1 MKSSL
6 TAMNFEQARV
16 NMIEQQIRTW
26 DVLNQQVL
34 QTLVAVRRE
43 AFVPAAYQSLVF
55 FDTEIPLPGG
65 ENMLSPKM
73 EARLLQEA
81 AIRDD
86 ESVLE
91 IGAGSG
97 YMAAL
102 LAHHARHVTTIE
114 ILPELKQ
121 LAEKNLANYG
131 IANVNVELGDGAHG
145 WAGEGHRAAPWDV
158 IVISGA
164 LPVLP
169 QAFLDQM
176 RVGGRLIAV
185 IGEAPAMSAYLFTRT
200 QEDAWDKQTLF
211 ETCITRLHNAETPSA
226 FHF

>member
-43 AFVPAAYQSLVF
+43 AFVPTAYQSLTF

-102 LAHHARHVTTIE
+102 LAHHARHV
-114 ILPELKQ
+114 
-121 LAEKNLANYG
+121 G
-131 IANVNVELGDGAHG
+131 VDG
-145 WAGEGHRAAPWDV
+145 
-158 IVISGA
+158 
-164 LPVLP
+164 
-169 QAFLDQM
+169 
-176 RVGGRLIAV
+176 RVGDFARK
-185 IGEAPAMSAYLFTRT
+185 SS
-200 QEDAWDKQTLF
+200 QTD
-211 ETCITRLHNAETPSA
+211 RW
-226 FHF
+226 

>member
-1 MKSSL
+1 
-6 TAMNFEQARV
+6 
-16 NMIEQQIRTW
+16 
-26 DVLNQQVL
+26 
-34 QTLVAVRRE
+34 
-43 AFVPAAYQSLVF
+43 
-55 FDTEIPLPGG
+55 
-65 ENMLSPKM
+65 MLSPKM

-81 AIRDD
+81 AISDD

-102 LAHHARHVTTIE
+102 LAHHARHVTTID

-145 WAGEGHRAAPWDV
+145 WAGAGHRSAPWDV

-169 QAFLDQM
+169 QVFREQL
-176 RVGGRLIAV
+176 RVGGRLLAV
-185 IGEAPAMSAYLFTRT
+185 IGEAPVMSACLVTRT
-200 QEDAWDKQTLF
+200 KDDAWDKRTLF
-211 ETCITRLHNAETPSA
+211 ETCITPLHNAETPSA